1 MRPLKWNKDKNI
13 RDAGHWLASKIE
25 LIELK
30 DEILKNNQK
39 SILNAVEYLMLNL
52 AGETLVRRKI
62 N

>member
-13 RDAGHWLASKIE
+13 RDAGHWMASKIE

-30 DEILKNNQK
+30 DE
-39 SILNAVEYLMLNL
+39 ILNAVEYLMLNL